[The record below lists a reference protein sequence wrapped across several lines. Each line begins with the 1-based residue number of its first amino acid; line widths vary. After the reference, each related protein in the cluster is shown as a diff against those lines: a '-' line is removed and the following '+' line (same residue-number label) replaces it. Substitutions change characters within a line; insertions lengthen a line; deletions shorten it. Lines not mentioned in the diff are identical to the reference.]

1 MRLQKLL
8 AQAGFGSRRAVE
20 EWIEEGR
27 LTLNGKPAKLGDR
40 ATLRDKVAL
49 DGKPVAFGR
58 QESEQRVL
66 LYHKPEGEL
75 VSRNDP
81 EGRPTVFAS
90 LPRLRGGKW
99 QSIGRLDFN
108 TSGVLLFTTDGE
120 LANRLMHPRYEVER
134 EYAVRVLGGLS
145 LEEMRQLRAG
155 VNLEDGKASFD
166 RVEDAGGEGANRW
179 YHVTLREG
187 RNREVRR
194 VVEAVGKRVSRL
206 IRIRYGSIALPPHLK
221 PGRWRELEPDEVAGL
236 SPPQRS

>member
-20 EWIEEGR
+20 EWIEAGR
-27 LTLNGKPAKLGDR
+27 LTINGKPAGLGDR
-40 ATLRDKVAL
+40 ATLRDRIVL
-49 DGKPVAFGR
+49 DGKPLAFGR
-58 QESEQRVL
+58 SESECRVL

-75 VSRNDP
+75 VSRHDP

-120 LANRLMHPRYEVER
+120 LANRLMHPRYGIER
-134 EYAVRVLGGLS
+134 QYAVRVLGGLS
-145 LEEMRQLRAG
+145 REEMAQLRAG
-155 VNLEDGKASFD
+155 VNLEDGPAAFD
-166 RVEDAGGEGANRW
+166 DLQEAGGEGANRW

-194 VVEAVGKRVSRL
+194 VIEAVGKTVSRL
-206 IRIRYGSIALPPHLK
+206 IRIRYGSISLPSHLK
-221 PGRWRELEPDEVAGL
+221 PGRWRELEAEEIAALV
-236 SPPQRS
+236 PPAAA